1 MSIIIDTPERIA
13 QLASQEYVALLNR
26 KSNAVLGF
34 ATGSTPLALY
44 AELVRLN
51 QKGELSFCEAT
62 SFNLDEYIGIDELHE
77 QSYRHFMNQSL
88 FSLVDIRMEKT
99 FLPSGDMDDEAQL
112 ADFDNEIEKA
122 GGIDIQLLGIGRNG
136 HIGFN
141 EPGTPFGSVT
151 HVAELADSTVQV
163 NSRFFSSADDVPRF
177 AATMGIKTVMRAHK
191 IILIAL
197 GTEKASIVKTALQ
210 GPVSEDVPASVLQ
223 LHPFITWYLDHE
235 AAALL

>member
-197 GTEKASIVKTALQ
+197 GTEKASIVKTAVQ